1 MGRSKQ
7 DVMFFSFTIV
17 LNLIYTQLISSNL
30 FYL

>member
-1 MGRSKQ
+1 MSC
-7 DVMFFSFTIV
+7 FFFAIV